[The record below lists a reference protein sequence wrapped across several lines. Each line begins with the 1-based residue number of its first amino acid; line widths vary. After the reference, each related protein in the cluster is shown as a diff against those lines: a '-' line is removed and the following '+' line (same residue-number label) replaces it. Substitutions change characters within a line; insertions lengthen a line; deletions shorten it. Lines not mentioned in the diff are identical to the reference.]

1 MSRSLQSVL
10 FLPQNAIADRMRE
23 ISFDGVKVSYR
34 RSLDGNGS
42 LFAPLIVD
50 FLRNRLA
57 SAGGG
62 QRFAKAYEWCSG
74 PGFIGFAL
82 LAAGLCEKLCLA
94 DINPR
99 ALECIAR
106 TVKRNGLED
115 RVTYYLSDN
124 LESLPVTEQ
133 FDLVVSNP
141 PWFYRINPE
150 HPLHAK
156 LRDDLRPNDPGW
168 KLHEA
173 FYTGIARHLVEGAF
187 VCMSENEVHNA
198 TVVLPGFDGVPYDI
212 RPRPA
217 IEDWRVMMKNGGL
230 TYVDTLFFP
239 TPFGFDGEMVVAAK
253 APDGTYHTTDIGW
266 GRRVI
271 TRRRLDS

>member
-1 MSRSLQSVL
+1 MSRSLESQL
-10 FLPQNAIADRMRE
+10 FLPTNAITDRMRE
-23 ISFDGVKVSYR
+23 IEFNGIKVAYR

-42 LFAPLIVD
+42 LFAPLIVE
-50 FLRNRLA
+50 FFRNRVA
-57 SAGGG
+57 SVGSG
-62 QRFAKAYEWCSG
+62 QRFEKAYEWCSG

-82 LAAGLCEKLCLA
+82 LAAGICEKLCLA

-99 ALECIAR
+99 ALECIER

-124 LESLPVTEQ
+124 LTAIPESER

-141 PWFYRINPE
+141 PWFYQINPA
-150 HPLHAK
+150 HPLYAK

-168 KLHEA
+168 RLHGD
-173 FYTGIARHLVEGAF
+173 FFRGVGKHLVDGGL

-198 TVVLPGFDGVPYDI
+198 NVVLPGFDGVPYDI

-217 IEDWRVMMKNGGL
+217 IDDWKVMMEEGGL
-230 TYVDTLFFP
+230 DYVDTLFFS
-239 TPFGFDGEMVVAAK
+239 TPYGFDGEMVVAAK
-253 APDGTYHTTDIGW
+253 APHGTYRTSDLGW
-266 GRRVI
+266 GRKVI
-271 TRRRLDS
+271 TRAV

>member
-1 MSRSLQSVL
+1 
-10 FLPQNAIADRMRE
+10 MRE
-23 ISFDGVKVSYR
+23 IAFGDIKVTYR

-50 FLRNRLA
+50 FFRNRVA
-57 SAGGG
+57 VAGGP
-62 QRFAKAYEWCSG
+62 RFTKAYEWCAG

-82 LAAGLCEKLCLA
+82 LAAGVCETLCLS
-94 DINPR
+94 DLNPR
-99 ALECIAR
+99 ALECVER
-106 TVKRNGLED
+106 TVRRNGLQD

-124 LESLPVTEQ
+124 LTGLPATET

-141 PWFYRINPE
+141 PWFYQINPE
-150 HPLHAK
+150 HPLYAR

-173 FYTGIARHLVEGAF
+173 FYAGIGDHLVDGALL
-187 VCMSENEVHNA
+187 CLSENEVHNA
-198 TVVLPGFDGVPYDI
+198 TVVLPGFGGVPYDI

-217 IEDWRVMMKNGGL
+217 IDDWKEMMETSGL
-230 TYVDTLFFP
+230 AYIDTLVFP
-239 TPFGFDGEMVVAAK
+239 TPFGFDGEMVVAAR
-253 APDGTYHTTDIGW
+253 APKGMYRIADLGW

-271 TRRRLDS
+271 TRGVA

>member
-1 MSRSLQSVL
+1 MNRSLRSAA
-10 FLPQNAIADRMRE
+10 FLPTNPFADRMRE
-23 ISFDGVKVSYR
+23 IELGGIAVSYR

-42 LFAPLIVD
+42 LFAPLIAE
-50 FLRNRLA
+50 FFRTRL
-57 SAGGG
+57 SLGGG
-62 QRFAKAYEWCSG
+62 HRFRKAYEWCSG

-82 LAAGLCEKLCLA
+82 LGAGICEKLCLA

-99 ALECIAR
+99 ALECVRR
-106 TVKRNGLED
+106 TVRRNGLED
-115 RVTYYLSDN
+115 RVTFYLSDN
-124 LESLPVTEQ
+124 LKSLPADEQ

-141 PWFYRINPE
+141 PWFYAINPE
-150 HPLHAK
+150 HPLYAK

-168 KLHEA
+168 KLHEE
-173 FYTGIARHLVEGAF
+173 FFTGIGRHLADGGL

-217 IEDWRVMMKNGGL
+217 MDDWKPMMDRGGL
-230 TYVDTLFFP
+230 TYVDTLFFA

-253 APDGTYHTTDIGW
+253 APAGTYGVADLGW
-266 GRRVI
+266 GRRMI
-271 TRRRLDS
+271 TRSR